1 MTHKPICWSPQ
12 PLWGVPKALPE
23 DWQWVFG
30 HLPPENYPLVTG
42 LIVNGSDGYFDATR
56 MAEWPQLRVISSY
69 GIGYDHINVADA
81 TSRNIV
87 VTHTPDVVTQST
99 AEMAMALTLAL
110 VRNLL
115 VYDRQTRK
123 EGRVLTGSNTAL
135 SPELY
140 DKRVGLIGYGRTGQ
154 TIAKLLTPFGVT
166 IQYTRAHGPHPAN
179 PQGYATLNQL
189 LATSDVVIVIIPATP
204 ETYHLLGAHQLAM
217 MPRGSYLVN
226 VGRGPVID
234 ESALVDALNRG
245 HLAGAALDVYE
256 NEPLVHPGLLQRADV
271 VLSPH
276 RGTSTFETRQ
286 RMTETAIDNLV
297 QALQHHP
304 VRIVPEQCQGS

>member
-23 DWQWVFG
+23 AWHWVFG
-30 HLPPENYPLVTG
+30 PLTPEHYPLVTG
-42 LIVNGSDGYFDATR
+42 LIVNASDGYFDGVR
-56 MAEWPQLRVISSY
+56 ISQWPQLRVISSY

-87 VTHTPDVVTQST
+87 VTHTPDAVTQST
-99 AEMAMALTLAL
+99 AEMALALTLAV

-115 VYDRQTRK
+115 VYDRQIRTQ
-123 EGRVLTGSNTAL
+123 GRVLTGSNTAL

-140 DKRVGLIGYGRTGQ
+140 EKRVGLIGYGRTGQ
-154 TIAKLLTPFGVT
+154 TIARLLAPFGVT
-166 IQYTRAHGPHPAN
+166 IQYTRAHGPHPEN
-179 PQGYATLNQL
+179 PQGYATLTQL
-189 LATSDVVIVIIPATP
+189 LTTSDIIIVIIPATH
-204 ETYHLLGAHQLAM
+204 ETYHLLGPNQLAM
-217 MPRGSYLVN
+217 MPRGSYLIN

-234 ESALVDALNRG
+234 ESALVDALARG

-256 NEPLVHPGLLQRADV
+256 NEPLVHPDLVDRDDV

-286 RMTETAIDNLV
+286 RMTITAIDNLV
-297 QALQHHP
+297 QALANHP
-304 VRIVPEQCQGS
+304 VRVVPEQC